1 MVSIEKS
8 SEAEAPVVHTLL
20 LHPDDTVLVCI
31 RAISPGNVVAI
42 DQLVVNAPAAVQVG
56 HKVARQAFKPGDKVF
71 KYGVPIGSVTQ
82 AVQPGEHVHSHNM
95 KSDYI
100 PSHSRNHSH
109 QSGQDKATDERKSQP

>member
-8 SEAEAPVVHTLL
+8 AEGQSSVVHTLL

-31 RAISPGNVVAI
+31 RAIAPGDRLTF
-42 DQLVVNAPAAVQVG
+42 DQSVVNAAAAVQVG
-56 HKVARQAFKPGDKVF
+56 HKVARQAFKQGDKVF

-82 AVQPGEHVHSHNM
+82 AVNAGEHVHSHNL

-100 PSHSRNHSH
+100 PSHSRTHSH
-109 QSGQDKATDERKSQP
+109 NATTDERKS

>member
-1 MVSIEKS
+1 MVLIEKS
-8 SEAEAPVVHTLL
+8 AGAQASVVHTLL

-31 RAISPGNVVAI
+31 RAIAPGDVLTI
-42 DQLVVNAPAAVQVG
+42 DQSMVNAPTAVHVG

-82 AVQPGEHVHSHNM
+82 VVNPGEHVHSHNM

-100 PSHSRNHSH
+100 PSHSRTHSH
-109 QSGQDKATDERKSQP
+109 NATTDERKPQS